1 MNIVSHF
8 LKAAKQFPNAPA
20 FVEKGKIITYGELQK
35 EVFKNVA
42 ALKNMGLKNGDNIML
57 MIPFS
62 TELYTKIL
70 AIFSLGANVVLVDQ
84 LRPKT
89 KIKRTFQKANCKAI
103 ITLPKFAILKY
114 FLFHKD
120 LWKSII
126 TVKTGVMEDRE
137 TAIKS
142 ESDSALITFTTGTTG
157 DAKAADRTHGFLN
170 IQLRTLIEEMELKQG
185 DVHLTSFP
193 VVLMCNLAVGACSLI
208 PPKYEKGSQWVS
220 IKKDKPPNI
229 ISASPAHF
237 SKLSELLDCANLN
250 KLIIGGANVLPH
262 FAKELAQKMD
272 PQKVTLVYGSTEAE
286 PMAALGLEEYLKSI
300 NQTETTLL
308 IGKVHPK
315 IQLKI
320 NAKDSAKVK
329 ELKEGEIGEIIV
341 AGPHVLAKYYKDE
354 PSFKA
359 NKIVEENTIWHRT
372 GDAGYLKNNKV
383 YLLGRLKYTWQE
395 NGKYLAPLV
404 MEKYLSINGY
414 KEEGTWLHIGNKNV
428 LFIQNSKNTQLI
440 VGGFPHRIDQIIHV
454 KKISKD
460 KRHLSRIDYEAL
472 LKLK

>member
-8 LKAAKQFPNAPA
+8 LKAARQFPNAPA
-20 FVEKGKIITYGELQK
+20 FIEKGKIITYGELQK

-42 ALKNMGLKNGDNIML
+42 AFKNKGLKNGDNIML

-62 TELYTKIL
+62 TELYIKIL

-84 LRPKT
+84 LRPKI
-89 KIKRTFQKANCKAI
+89 KIKRTFLKANCKAI
-103 ITLPKFAILKY
+103 ITLPKFAMLKY

-126 TVKTGVMEDRE
+126 TIKAGVKEDGE
-137 TAIKS
+137 MATKNKS
-142 ESDSALITFTTGTTG
+142 DTALITFTTGTTG
-157 DAKAADRTHGFLN
+157 HAKAADRTHGFLN
-170 IQLRTLIEEMELKQG
+170 IQLSTLIEEMELKQG

-208 PPKYEKGSQWVS
+208 PPKYKKGSQWAS

-229 ISASPAHF
+229 ISASPAHY
-237 SKLSELLDCANLN
+237 SKLSELLDCTNLN

-262 FAKELAQKMD
+262 FARELAQKIN
-272 PQKVTLVYGSTEAE
+272 PKKVTLVYGSTEAE
-286 PMAALGLEEYLKSI
+286 PMATVGLEEYIKSI

-308 IGKVHPK
+308 VGKVHPN

-320 NAKDSAKVK
+320 NAKDSANVK
-329 ELKEGEIGEIIV
+329 ELKDGEIGEIIV

-354 PSFKA
+354 LSFRA
-359 NKIVEENTIWHRT
+359 NKIVQENTIWHRT
-372 GDAGYLKNNKV
+372 GDAGYLKNSEL

-414 KEEGTWLHIGNKNV
+414 KGEGTWMHIGNKNIF
-428 LFIQNSKNTQLI
+428 FIQRANDSQKILE
-440 VGGFPHRIDQIIHV
+440 GFPHRIDQIIQL
-454 KKISKD
+454 KRIPRD
-460 KRHLSRIDYEAL
+460 RRHLSRIDYEAL